1 MGDGYSND
9 YANPNTYGSI
19 PGVSTGITGAYNRP
33 PYYGPYRPGYIPGV
47 SDAGAATG
55 GPIGPTPGSP
65 AGFNSMA
72 QSMGL
77 PAQQNFDAISQAIMR
92 QQSPYVSFGGNG
104 WLQQNHPGAAHAL
117 DNVFLTAANI
127 PQGQTVGENIAGVAH
142 GLIAGRQMQFQ
153 HNVEQAMLPVEL
165 AQRQFAYQKNFLDVM
180 KDRAQIDEASQN
192 ANMNRWRAQNF
203 ERLANSSTSP
213 YAQTKVGTDGLLYG
227 VRKDNGTVEKVP
239 GQTDSDMSGDPGGP
253 PKFPVPGTTGRN
265 PTITSLAAD
274 VANGVPGAED
284 KLRLA
289 VRAEATIAGAK
300 TGAVNDANTP
310 KNFLASESK
319 SVMDEVGQAPKVSTD
334 DYYSYMGGQL
344 ASKVPYSKIPD
355 EASWRSGIVQQY
367 NQSKA
372 KAQSR
377 ISAYTK
383 SKAYER
389 GIGLKDWEQQQQAP
403 QAAPSAPAA
412 LPVPGTAAPQAAGP
426 QDRLNLFGSR

>member
-19 PGVSTGITGAYNRP
+19 PGIGTGVTGPYNRP
-33 PYYGPYRPGYIPGV
+33 PYYGPYRPGFIPGV
-47 SDAGAATG
+47 SDAAATG
-55 GPIGPTPGSP
+55 GPVGPTPGSP

-92 QQSPYVSFGGNG
+92 QQSPYVSFGANG

-153 HNVEQAMLPVEL
+153 HNIEQAMLPVEL

-192 ANMNRWRAQNF
+192 ANMNRWRAANF
-203 ERLANSSTSP
+203 ERLSNQATSP
-213 YAQTKVGTDGLLYG
+213 YSTQRVDENGYLWGT
-227 VRKDNGTVEKVP
+227 RKDSGQEEVVP
-239 GQTDSDMSGDPGGP
+239 GQ
-253 PKFPVPGTTGRN
+253 PGTENGLPIPGTKGGFSPTGASSRPN
-265 PTITSLAAD
+265 MTELYIAASKGD
-274 VANGVPGAED
+274 KGAIAAVKAYED
-284 KLRLA
+284 TQTR
-289 VRAEATIAGAK
+289 IAGAK
-300 TGAVNDANTP
+300 TAAVNDANTP

-319 SVMDEVGQAPKVSTD
+319 SVMDEVGAAPKLGTD
-334 DYYSYMGGQL
+334 DYYSYMGEQL
-344 ASKVPYSKIPD
+344 KNKVPFSKIPD
-355 EASWRSGIVQQY
+355 EATWRSGIVQQY
-367 NQSKA
+367 NQQKA

-389 GIGLKDWEQQQQAP
+389 GIGLKDWEQQQQTP
-403 QAAPSAPAA
+403 QASPAPAA
-412 LPVPGTAAPQAAGP
+412 VPGAVSGQRP
-426 QDRLNLFGSR
+426 DLGSALDQIFPRTGS